1 MVLIVTTVLYPPGK
15 AKDVGK
21 KYIEVLK
28 KFPPDRSIAKT
39 VLVAARST
47 KDGIKVI
54 GISDVKKGKYE
65 ETLMRAV
72 QGQQEFTDIDGY
84 TYEIETFLDITE
96 AMPIVGLEAP
106 EDR

>member
-1 MVLIVTTVLYPPGK
+1 MVLIVTTVLYPHGK

-28 KFPPDRSIAKT
+28 KFPPDRSLAKT
-39 VLVAARST
+39 VLVAARAT

-54 GISDVKKGKYE
+54 GISDVKKGKYKE
-65 ETLMRAV
+65 ALIRLV
-72 QGQQEFTDIDGY
+72 QSEQEYTDIEGF
-84 TYEIETFLDITE
+84 TYEIETYLDITE